1 MSIDGDIIGSN
12 EPTTMTLQ
20 VRSPL
25 WIYVGP
31 DIQPLASLDGESWA
45 PIWSAARGSV
55 SLGFSMLVNEPRNIT
70 TLNIRAEAR

>member
-1 MSIDGDIIGSN
+1 MSPPLGIDGDIIGST

-31 DIQPLASLDGESWA
+31 NTQPLASLEMATSLV
-45 PIWSAARGSV
+45 PAR
-55 SLGFSMLVNEPRNIT
+55 L
-70 TLNIRAEAR
+70 ARS